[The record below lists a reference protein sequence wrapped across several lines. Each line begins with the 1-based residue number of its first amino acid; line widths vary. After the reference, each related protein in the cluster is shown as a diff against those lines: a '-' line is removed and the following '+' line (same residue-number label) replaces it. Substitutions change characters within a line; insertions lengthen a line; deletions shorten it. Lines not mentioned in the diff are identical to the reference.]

1 MEYDKKY
8 AFLLE
13 KLESSGFKAYLVGGC
28 VRDMLLGRTVGDF
41 DITTDALPK
50 QVTEVFSDLKVIP
63 TGIKHGTVTVIYDS
77 TPFEITTFRVD
88 GDYSDS
94 RRPDSVSFTPSLE
107 KDLAR
112 RDFTVNAMAMDKN
125 GNITDLFG
133 GLDNLKSRT
142 IKCVGDPVKR
152 FSEDALRILR
162 AVRFSSVLG
171 FEIDTATA
179 EAALAMRENLN
190 DISRERCRDELEKM
204 IMGEDFTAA
213 ALKYRDI
220 IAQIVPELR
229 PSFDFDQHSRYHKYD
244 VYEHTVRAVSAA
256 PFNRIVRTA
265 MLFHDIGKPS
275 MFTLD
280 ENGVGHFKGHAG
292 VSAEI
297 AEKVMKRLHCDND
310 TISQVCTIIAHHSDE
325 IVSEKQVKR
334 LISKIGA
341 ETFFLLM
348 EAKKADNLAKRDFV
362 LEENEVFDSLAETA
376 RQLIQADDCMSLKQL
391 AVNGNDITALG
402 VNGKAVGE
410 CLGKLLELVV
420 DGALP
425 NEKSALIG
433 YVKENLI

>member
-1 MEYDKKY
+1 MEYDNKY

-41 DITTDALPK
+41 DITTDALPE

-88 GDYSDS
+88 GGYSDS

-107 KDLAR
+107 EDLAR
-112 RDFTVNAMAMDKN
+112 RDFTVNAIAMDKN

-133 GLDNLKSRT
+133 GLDDLKART
-142 IKCVGDPVKR
+142 LKCVGDPVKR

-171 FEIDTATA
+171 FEIDAATA
-179 EAALAMRENLN
+179 EAALAMRKNLN

-204 IMGEDFTAA
+204 IMGENFTAV
-213 ALKYRDI
+213 ALEYRDI

-265 MLFHDIGKPS
+265 MLFHDIGKPD

-310 TISQVCTIIAHHSDE
+310 TISQVCTIIARHSDE

-334 LISKIGA
+334 LISKIRE
-341 ETFFLLM
+341 ETFFLLI

-410 CLGKLLELVV
+410 CLAALLELVV
-420 DGALP
+420 DDVLP
-425 NEKSALIG
+425 NERSALIG
-433 YVKENLI
+433 YAKEKLI